1 MNIKSKIVCIMLC
14 VCFALTGC
22 GTDKNDTH
30 KVADIA
36 SINIPNLQIY
46 DSGVYYG
53 ADKISDTD
61 LEELTVY
68 IDYVDGTSVEKTA
81 YLVYQLGDYADYEY
95 IDISETEG
103 KIIIT
108 DVK

>member
-14 VCFALTGC
+14 ICFALTGC
-22 GTDKNDTH
+22 GDDKMNTV
-30 KVADIA
+30 KMCDIM
-36 SINIPNLQIY
+36 SVNIPNLQLY

-53 ADKISDTD
+53 ADKISDTG

-81 YLVYQLGDYADYEY
+81 YLVYQQGTCADYEY
-95 IDISETEG
+95 VDISETEG

-108 DVK
+108 NVK